1 MKIKV
6 LKNCKDWTFP
16 KVRGQNFVLWNYGP
30 RHLVL
35 YLNDNNKYEKLKC
48 AHEES
53 IKKSNEMIDE
63 FPDNID
69 EFIRNSK

>member
-1 MKIKV
+1 MKKINHDNNEMKKINE
-6 LKNCKDWTFP
+6 LINII
-16 KVRGQNFVLWNYGP
+16 
-30 RHLVL
+30 L

-63 FPDNID
+63 VPDNID

>member
-1 MKIKV
+1 MKKINHDDNEMKKINE
-6 LKNCKDWTFP
+6 LINII
-16 KVRGQNFVLWNYGP
+16 
-30 RHLVL
+30 L

>member
-1 MKIKV
+1 MKKINHD
-6 LKNCKDWTFP
+6 KNEMKKINDLIDIIL
-16 KVRGQNFVLWNYGP
+16 N
-30 RHLVL
+30 
-35 YLNDNNKYEKLKC
+35 LNDNNKYEKLKC

-53 IKKSNEMIDE
+53 IKKSNEMLDE

>member
-1 MKIKV
+1 MKKINHDDNEMKKINE
-6 LKNCKDWTFP
+6 LINII
-16 KVRGQNFVLWNYGP
+16 
-30 RHLVL
+30 L

-53 IKKSNEMIDE
+53 IKKSNEMLDE

>member
-1 MKIKV
+1 MKKINHDDNEMKKINE
-6 LKNCKDWTFP
+6 LINII
-16 KVRGQNFVLWNYGP
+16 
-30 RHLVL
+30 L
-35 YLNDNNKYEKLKC
+35 YLNDNNKYEKLKY

-53 IKKSNEMIDE
+53 IKKSNEMLDE

>member
-1 MKIKV
+1 MKKINHDNNEMKKINE
-6 LKNCKDWTFP
+6 LINII
-16 KVRGQNFVLWNYGP
+16 
-30 RHLVL
+30 L

-53 IKKSNEMIDE
+53 IKKSNEMLDE